1 MLDDLNKIM
10 QPKTI
15 KIKNNG
21 CGTAP
26 GNLVVLYKEVSL
38 VKIIWAIFGYLLL
51 NLWAECMYQRA
62 NVGVVINGVI
72 FSFSHLPFLSGLF
85 IFNQK

>member
-1 MLDDLNKIM
+1 MEDNLIFFLKKDNLNFFENVRRP
-10 QPKTI
+10 QQNNAI

-51 NLWAECMYQRA
+51 NL
-62 NVGVVINGVI
+62 
-72 FSFSHLPFLSGLF
+72 
-85 IFNQK
+85 

>member
-1 MLDDLNKIM
+1 MQTKTIKIKSNNIFGNRRQPQFFEKGRRPSKKIM

-51 NLWAECMYQRA
+51 NL
-62 NVGVVINGVI
+62 
-72 FSFSHLPFLSGLF
+72 
-85 IFNQK
+85 